1 MKIAFH
7 DYPGHAFPVQ
17 LSRALARR
25 GHDVLHLYFADFQS
39 PKGRLARAP
48 DDPPGLRL
56 LPIALGQP
64 HRKYDLVRR
73 WLQDR
78 RYGAQLVEHVR
89 AFAPDVVLGG
99 NSPLDP
105 QARLL
110 AASRDCGAGF
120 VFWLQDAYGIAIDQL
135 LRRKLPGLGALVGGH
150 YRRLE
155 RRLWCGSDAVIAIT
169 DDFRPMLATAGVDP
183 ARVTGIENR
192 AALDELPQRPR
203 VNAWATAHGL
213 ADKRVLLYAGTMGLK
228 HDPELPCHLARR
240 FRAVADIRVVVV
252 SEGIGADHIARVKQ
266 AEELDNLV
274 LLPFQPYAALP
285 DLVATGDVLVVVLE
299 AGAGIYSVP
308 SKLLTYLCAG
318 RAILGAMPLDNLAT
332 RIVARAGAGLV
343 TAPDDVAGFV
353 AAAEALID
361 QPERRAAA
369 GAAARRYA
377 ERSFDIETIASR
389 FEAVLAAAAGA
400 RKRTTSGAAAGL

>member
-39 PKGRLARAP
+39 PKGRLARAA
-48 DDPPGLRL
+48 DDPPRLHLQPIELR
-56 LPIALGQP
+56 QP

-78 RYGAQLVEHVR
+78 RYGAQLVERVR
-89 AFAPDVVLGG
+89 AFGPDVVLGG

-105 QARLL
+105 QAMLL
-110 AASRDCGAGF
+110 AAARAIDAGF

-135 LRRKLPGLGALVGGH
+135 LRRKLPVVGVLVGGH

-155 RRLWCGSDAVIAIT
+155 RRLWRGADAIVAIT
-169 DDFRPMLATAGVDP
+169 DDFRPMLDDAGIDP
-183 ARVTGIENR
+183 ARVAVIENW

-203 VNAWATAHGL
+203 VNRWATAHGL

-228 HDPELPCHLARR
+228 HDPELLCHLARH
-240 FRAVADIRVVVV
+240 FRDVADIRVVVV
-252 SEGIGADHIARVKQ
+252 SEGIGADHLTRVKA
-266 AEELDNLV
+266 AEALDNLV
-274 LLPFQPYAALP
+274 VLPFQPYEALP

-299 AGAGIYSVP
+299 TGAGIYSVP

-343 TAPDDVAGFV
+343 TAPDDVPGFV
-353 AAAEALID
+353 AAAATLIG

-369 GAAARRYA
+369 GAAARAYA
-377 ERSFDIETIASR
+377 ERSFDIDAIAGRFETI
-389 FEAVLAAAAGA
+389 L
-400 RKRTTSGAAAGL
+400 GAAAGGG